1 MGVVDVM
8 QGQHN
13 NVIWEKW
20 FWNIKTPPS
29 SGGRCRGAQMCVLT
43 LVAMFS
49 LELCWCVP
57 MGISLLNPPTQLCHH
72 FSLCWLFCSLLLTLP
87 AAPGGTGC
95 YQHIVISAVTSF
107 SRWAFFGLLLCGTS
121 LLASVLTEMA
131 ICSRSVS
138 CPQTDNPWCQAC
150 GCHGSLFALRAFCEE
165 PCSVSLWSEGG
176 LYREGMW
183 ISKIL

>member
-1 MGVVDVM
+1 
-8 QGQHN
+8 
-13 NVIWEKW
+13 
-20 FWNIKTPPS
+20 
-29 SGGRCRGAQMCVLT
+29 
-43 LVAMFS
+43 
-49 LELCWCVP
+49 

-95 YQHIVISAVTSF
+95 YQHIVTSAVTSF
-107 SRWAFFGLLLCGTS
+107 SRWTFFGLLLCGTS
-121 LLASVLTEMA
+121 LLASVLSEMA
-131 ICSRSVS
+131 ICSCSVS

-183 ISKIL
+183 DKQDLVEKSHRLVKLSFPAVLMCPFLHCHLFAICCYGPQDHFY